1 MQIPYKWVPESWTIG
16 LTSLESSQVGTTT
29 APVLIQASPSPPSSS
44 GEIHES
50 GEQITATQPGS
61 LFCVGCGFAFS
72 IASLDALPECPNCG
86 GARFRRASLFARPT
100 PDPDAV
106 ETAEA
111 APEWIEEVRAG
122 LEPETHCL
130 AFERGDGEVEVVNLE
145 PGWTRIGRSSVA
157 DIRLNDATVS
167 RRHALVVLTD
177 EGELKALDDR
187 SLNGLFVN
195 GERVEWAP
203 LADGDELEIGR
214 YRFFVIEP

>member
-1 MQIPYKWVPESWTIG
+1 M
-16 LTSLESSQVGTTT
+16 
-29 APVLIQASPSPPSSS
+29 LIQASRPSASSS
-44 GEIHES
+44 AEIHES

-61 LFCVGCGFAFS
+61 LYCVGCGFAFS

-100 PDPDAV
+100 PDPAAV
-106 ETAEA
+106 ETAEQ
-111 APEWIEEVRAG
+111 APEWIAEVREG
-122 LEPETHCL
+122 LEATGHCL

-157 DIRLNDATVS
+157 DIRLDDATVS

-187 SLNGLFVN
+187 SLNGLYVN

-203 LADGDELEIGR
+203 LGDGDELEIGR